1 MEKKLWVRVPM
12 DFIGKLSCNALI
24 VLSLLLNQDADHS
37 HTVYFK
43 RPHLAQRLQC
53 SLRTLDSYLSELEQ
67 AGLILER
74 TRTQTA
80 VCARLAPDILPP
92 RTHSAQTAQ
101 PKPQSRQTACS
112 SIDPDDLMRL
122 MDPYG
127 CASPSRK

>member
-1 MEKKLWVRVPM
+1 MENMLWVRVPVH
-12 DFIGKLSCNALI
+12 FIGKLSCNALI
-24 VLSLLLNQDADHS
+24 VLSLLLNQDADNS

-53 SLRTLDSYLSELEQ
+53 SLRTLDSYLSELER

-80 VCARLAPDILPP
+80 VRVRLAPDILPP
-92 RTHSAQTAQ
+92 RRHSAQKPQ
-101 PKPQSRQTACS
+101 QKPQSRQTAYS
-112 SIDPDDLMRL
+112 SIDPDDLTRL